1 MKDNA
6 FATIEIG
13 DFSSK
18 LIIASAYNGKL
29 NICGSFICETQG
41 VINGEIVSKSEASR
55 TISTLLEQA
64 EQFGYTVDETV
75 LILPSTGL
83 NVYRKKASNQVNG
96 ANRVV
101 TERDIELLKRACS
114 KHQITEGEIVVGIYP
129 IQYLLDNENL
139 KKEEPIGYR
148 GTVVTL
154 DAFILTLPSSIARG
168 FIDLLQ
174 EMGIQI
180 LDAIVTPLANAQLL
194 LRQDEYKSGA
204 LILDM
209 GGNHLSVSLFFD
221 NLLCGYK
228 QAKTGGNYITNQLST
243 AFSLDKKNAEFVKVT
258 YGGALLN
265 KASNVGVYKSPNG
278 NTVLKEIEIVSC
290 IENSLNALGV
300 EINKIIDFITQ
311 DKVAPLIITGG
322 GSNMENIAEK
332 ISQMTKFKVI
342 YRAKS
347 TVGARD
353 SAFNACLGGLIYFL
367 INKGQL
373 NPNYQ
378 IL

>member
-6 FATIEIG
+6 FAVIEIG

-18 LIIASAYNGKL
+18 LIIGSAYNGKL

-41 VINGEIVSKSEASR
+41 VINGEITSKSEVSR
-55 TISTLLEQA
+55 TITTLVEQA
-64 EQFGYTVDETV
+64 EQFGYTIDETI
-75 LILPSTGL
+75 LILPSIGL
-83 NVYRKKASNQVNG
+83 NVYRKKASNQVSG

-174 EMGIQI
+174 DMGIQV

-194 LRQDEYKSGA
+194 LRQEEYKSGA
-204 LILDM
+204 LILDI
-209 GGNHLSVSLFFD
+209 GGNHLSVSLYFD

-228 QAKTGGNYITNQLST
+228 QAKTGGNYITNQLCT
-243 AFSLDKKNAEFVKVT
+243 AFSLDKKSAEYVKVT
-258 YGGALLN
+258 YGSALLN
-265 KASNVGVYKSPNG
+265 EASSIGVYKSPNS
-278 NTVLKEIEIVSC
+278 NVILKELEIVSC

-300 EINKIIDFITQ
+300 EINKIIDFLIQ
-311 DKVAPLIITGG
+311 EKGAPLIITGG
-322 GSNMENIAEK
+322 GANMDNIAEK
-332 ISQMTKFKVI
+332 LSQMTKFKVI
-342 YRAKS
+342 NRPKS

-353 SAFNACLGGLIYFL
+353 AAFNACLGGLIYFL
-367 INKGQL
+367 ITKGQL
-373 NPNYQ
+373 GQNYQ